1 MLLFLSLIHIC
12 HSDYDLMAG
21 KYILPLHFPIIPGH
35 EFCAEVVELGAN
47 VTSLKVGDRV
57 VGECNIGCGT
67 CPVCQ
72 EIAGFCPNANHF
84 GFTQDGADAEFVKAD
99 AGWLHKIP
107 DTMDNI
113 SGAMV
118 ETFSIAYKGF
128 REAGGVDASDI
139 CVIYGG
145 GSIGACAA
153 AVSHSMGAFTI
164 VVAVSYTHLL
174 FAGTNEDV
182 GIRNNATI
190 TGVNI
195 EGSQGDYDDQ
205 TISNK
210 VIGKSGQLT
219 MDGDGYYT
227 GDVTWTVD
235 VNKNLVDL
243 GEVDKTR
250 VIDELSD
257 DLVLNTTAN
266 GYDAVSYTHLLGH
279 VDIRRR
285 DAPCQADAVGAEK
298 GLIHVQIGD
307 GVDGLLAIGAVV
319 ITPDAAA
326 GNEDAGIGAALQKR
340 GDFQITGHHHEI
352 AEVGEKKRKL
362 VGCRSG
368 IQRNGISVSYT
379 HLDVYKRQSQDCAE
393 H

>member
-1 MLLFLSLIHIC
+1 MKAFVITEPNKHGLMEVDVPKIGPNEVLMKTLASGIC

-164 VVAVSYTHLL
+164 VVEPVEFKREICKKMGA
-174 FAGTNEDV
+174 DV
-182 GIRNNATI
+182 ALDPTSQD
-190 TGVNI
+190 VI
-195 EGSQGDYDDQ
+195 EEIKKLS
-205 TISNK
+205 
-210 VIGKSGQLT
+210 
-219 MDGDGYYT
+219 DGY
-227 GDVTWTVD
+227 G
-235 VNKNLVDL
+235 
-243 GEVDKTR
+243 
-250 VIDELSD
+250 
-257 DLVLNTTAN
+257 
-266 GYDAVSYTHLLGH
+266 
-279 VDIRRR
+279 
-285 DAPCQADAVGAEK
+285 AD
-298 GLIHVQIGD
+298 
-307 GVDGLLAIGAVV
+307 
-319 ITPDAAA
+319 
-326 GNEDAGIGAALQKR
+326 
-340 GDFQITGHHHEI
+340 
-352 AEVGEKKRKL
+352 
-362 VGCRSG
+362 
-368 IQRNGISVSYT
+368 
-379 HLDVYKRQSQDCAE
+379 
-393 H
+393 